1 MRVMTLVGCTR
12 LAIPVSGLGLVPSS
26 ALRSTSFSTVNCL
39 GSQLERGS
47 QNTIP
52 HSYHLQKQSLNAVKP
67 GDKRMQPYS
76 AWAHSSKSSKTEGRT
91 LGHDGL
97 TCFKTHPPGPGENEN
112 PTGDW
117 WSQET
122 VPQLH
127 HCFCTKSS
135 FESVNGGF
143 MWLSSPPQANKYVKW
158 PLRPGSC
165 SLDTEVIQET
175 IRCHL
180 ERAGT
185 QKEIASKGQTACS
198 CSQGLTH
205 PYLH

>member
-1 MRVMTLVGCTR
+1 MMD
-12 LAIPVSGLGLVPSS
+12 S
-26 ALRSTSFSTVNCL
+26 
-39 GSQLERGS
+39 
-47 QNTIP
+47 
-52 HSYHLQKQSLNAVKP
+52 
-67 GDKRMQPYS
+67 
-76 AWAHSSKSSKTEGRT
+76 
-91 LGHDGL
+91 

-143 MWLSSPPQANKYVKW
+143 MWLSSHPQANKYVKW

-185 QKEIASKGQTACS
+185 PKEIASKGQTACS